1 MKSTVGPTCSQLA
14 SGCNSKSPSWVARL
28 TFPLPGSR
36 LELTARLLLVV
47 VVVFPVVSRTLGGLV
62 SCGFVCGG
70 SVPGLGVGARCAAHH
85 GEHLAAAGA
94 EEARRQ
100 ECGEDQEGDVEP
112 GGVVPGDAR

>member
-47 VVVFPVVSRTLGGLV
+47 VVVVVVFPVVSRTLGGLV

-85 GEHLAAAGA
+85 GEHLAATGA
-94 EEARRQ
+94 EEPRCQ
-100 ECGEDQEGDVEP
+100 
-112 GGVVPGDAR
+112 